1 MKKKFLFYALL
12 ALISS
17 PILAQPKS
25 AKPVKVSKE
34 MGKILKTL
42 PQEAQMRLLEQAKR
56 EANIAKTINA
66 RNEAAMQ
73 TLKTA
78 QLASQTPPVQPV
90 NPAASARPNL
100 PSVTVEPVLVAPPQS
115 ISPATTKVAANPGEN
130 RTFTSP
136 TPPPPTK
143 EEFIVKAESM
153 PKTTIAWNEELY
165 DFGKIKQGD
174 VVSHIFTFKN
184 TGSNPLQITNIKA
197 SCGCTTPTWTKDEV
211 APGGEGTVE
220 LKFNSAHKSGVQIK
234 SVTLYMNTEPMVR
247 TLTFKGEVI
256 TKESTPV
263 GAQPTP
269 SK

>member
-12 ALISS
+12 ALMTS
-17 PILAQPKS
+17 PIMAQQKA
-25 AKPVKVSKE
+25 AKPVKVAKE
-34 MGKILKTL
+34 IAKIMKTL

-56 EANIAKTINA
+56 EASIVKAVDK
-66 RNEAAMQ
+66 RNEVAMQ

-78 QLASQTPPVQPV
+78 QLAPQTPAQPI
-90 NPAASARPNL
+90 NAAASARPNL
-100 PSVTVEPVLVAPPQS
+100 PSVTVEPALVAPPQS
-115 ISPATTKVAANPGEN
+115 ISPSTTKISATPGEN

-153 PKTTIAWNEELY
+153 PKTTISWNEELY

-174 VVSHIFTFKN
+174 VVSHTFTFKN
-184 TGSNPLQITNIKA
+184 TGENPLQITNIKP
-197 SCGCTTPTWTKDEV
+197 SCGCTTPNWSKDPV
-211 APGGEGTVE
+211 APGAEGTVE
-220 LKFNSAHKSGVQIK
+220 LKFNSAHKSGTQIK

-256 TKESTPV
+256 V
-263 GAQPTP
+263 GEGQPAGGQH
-269 SK
+269 